1 MCTPLPRAFIAS
13 AITCYRWDMLID
25 AAVRRDLMSFRR
37 DWAHWSITEQL
48 TAKLFLLVIVSVLIG
63 SLMH

>member
-1 MCTPLPRAFIAS
+1 
-13 AITCYRWDMLID
+13 MLID

-48 TAKLFLLVIVSVLIG
+48 TAKLFLFVIVSVLIG